1 MRTVT
6 ERKAGGI
13 MRHIPYGYGIENG
26 RAVIDEEQAA
36 TVREFFQNY
45 ISGMA
50 LVPAA
55 EKVGLKLYHGSAGRM
70 LRNKRYLGD
79 DYYPAIIDKETFD
92 KAEEIRMSRAKALGR
107 VQELE
112 GKKDIL
118 FPTSFFMPAVKKVSD
133 DPFEQ
138 AAYVYSLIEN
148 EVDMG
153 GNEQEYHRDTSQKAC
168 G

>member
-1 MRTVT
+1 MEMRTVL
-6 ERKAGGI
+6 ERKAGGT
-13 MRHIPYGYGIENG
+13 MRHIPYGYRIENG

-36 TVREFFQNY
+36 TVRDFFQNY

-50 LVPAA
+50 LMPAA
-55 EKVGLKLYHGSAGRM
+55 EKVGLNLYHGSAGRM
-70 LRNKRYLGD
+70 LRNKKYLGD

-107 VQELE
+107 VWELE

-118 FPTSFFMPAVKKVSD
+118 FPTNFTMPAVKKVSD

-138 AAYVYSLIEN
+138 AAYAYSLIES
-148 EVDMG
+148 EVDG
-153 GNEQEYHRDTSQKAC
+153 DGAK
-168 G
+168 